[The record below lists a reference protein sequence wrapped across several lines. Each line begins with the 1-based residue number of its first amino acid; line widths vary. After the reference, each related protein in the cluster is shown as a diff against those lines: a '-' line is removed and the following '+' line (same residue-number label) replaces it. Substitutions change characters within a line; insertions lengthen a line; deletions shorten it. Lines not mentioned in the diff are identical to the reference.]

1 MCKHIKDKEKLPFPT
16 SPFAPKQ
23 DKKSA
28 KDRRKTREFREIK
41 EDKEDRDFSLN
52 SLNSFYSLPSTK
64 IVNDKCYLPD
74 PTIAIYDTIVLNYN
88 TSEIHIKFSYGPAVI
103 FIQFVHI
110 ITLIE

>member
-1 MCKHIKDKEKLPFPT
+1 MQTENNRKMCKHIKDKEKLPFPT

-64 IVNDKCYLPD
+64 IVDD
-74 PTIAIYDTIVLNYN
+74 SAI
-88 TSEIHIKFSYGPAVI
+88 
-103 FIQFVHI
+103 FVQGKVARAEHSSPM
-110 ITLIE
+110 